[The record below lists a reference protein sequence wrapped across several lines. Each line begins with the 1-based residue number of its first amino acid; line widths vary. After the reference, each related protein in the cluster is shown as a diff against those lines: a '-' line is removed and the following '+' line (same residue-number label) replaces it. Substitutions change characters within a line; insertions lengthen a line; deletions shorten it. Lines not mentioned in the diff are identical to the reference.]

1 MPEPSGLARRC
12 HRGGG
17 FGIHIDIVAA
27 ETGVLDVGTDRS
39 VVVAGWRTICKSH
52 CGYWRATG

>member
-12 HRGGG
+12 RRGG

-27 ETGVLDVGTDRS
+27 ETGVLDVGTNRS
-39 VVVAGWRTICKSH
+39 VVVAGW
-52 CGYWRATG
+52 